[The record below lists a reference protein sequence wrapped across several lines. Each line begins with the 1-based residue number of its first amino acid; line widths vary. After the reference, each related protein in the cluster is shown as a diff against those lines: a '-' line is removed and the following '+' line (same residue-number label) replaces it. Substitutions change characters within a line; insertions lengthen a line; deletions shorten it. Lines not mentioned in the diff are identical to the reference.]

1 MHQIISINRSRERQS
16 TLFNARRQ
24 MNMAKKLEHDIG
36 IMRELERELVLT
48 EIETFHLSEQI
59 KIFVDAM
66 NDYRNQAMKM
76 RASV

>member
-1 MHQIISINRSRERQS
+1 MHPIISINRGKERQS

-24 MNMAKKLEHDIG
+24 MNMAKMLESNIG

-48 EIETFHLSEQI
+48 DIQTFHLSEQI
-59 KIFVDAM
+59 KIFVDEM
-66 NDYRNQAMKM
+66 NNYRNQAMKM